1 MTKTGDGWTRALR
14 PWICSAEVRGGGG
27 GGGNW
32 NTTTK
37 TECKNEVD
45 QPWNWN
51 LPCSVW
57 CMSNKIFTHDYS
69 FLYLLSV
76 IMCERAGQ
84 NNC

>member
-1 MTKTGDGWTRALR
+1 MDGHAHCGHGYVPLK
-14 PWICSAEVRGGGG
+14 CGGGGG